1 ASCAEVNVI
10 ENCILPVAISPRKNE
25 SQNNEV
31 LDIFYIMSGCVEI
44 MFNNF
49 SRRNLNPGDVV
60 FFKRKKNDYFII
72 SEKNESHIIQA
83 SIKPNGIYRDLMLC
97 NNINNLLIFSH
108 AHSDYVS
115 SITELVKL
123 LLQLKHNETPGRTL
137 IEMPIAV
144 FFIQLFITQN
154 FGFQILIQEEKNNIS
169 QCMLDM
175 VKKPGYH
182 WKIKTMA
189 MQHNMG
195 VNLFINEFRKVSG
208 DTPFNFLKKIRLNR
222 AKQLLENTTIP
233 ISIIASEC
241 GYNSHASFT
250 TYIKKEFGL
259 TPVNLR
265 KMSKQKKNKRI

>member
-1 ASCAEVNVI
+1 
-10 ENCILPVAISPRKNE
+10 
-25 SQNNEV
+25 
-31 LDIFYIMSGCVEI
+31 
-44 MFNNF
+44 
-49 SRRNLNPGDVV
+49 
-60 FFKRKKNDYFII
+60 
-72 SEKNESHIIQA
+72 
-83 SIKPNGIYRDLMLC
+83 
-97 NNINNLLIFSH
+97 
-108 AHSDYVS
+108 
-115 SITELVKL
+115 
-123 LLQLKHNETPGRTL
+123 
-137 IEMPIAV
+137 MPIAV

-250 TYIKKEFGL
+250 
-259 TPVNLR
+259 
-265 KMSKQKKNKRI
+265 